1 MFSNSLEV
9 VNATTVEKITNTVDS
24 IMILRRTLEILFHV
38 INKFNMTNCTR
49 EVSTDYD
56 TIQSLI
62 ERGFVQ
68 LR

>member
-1 MFSNSLEV
+1 MPQPLK
-9 VNATTVEKITNTVDS
+9 KITNTVDS
-24 IMILRRTLEILFHV
+24 TMILRRTLEILFHV
-38 INKFNMTNCTR
+38 INKFNMTHCTR
-49 EVSTDYD
+49 EMSTDYD